1 MKRYDINIDVDY
13 LEESRGGTYVL
24 YSAAQAEI
32 ECLNG
37 IVNEVNEEAGKAR
50 MILLFNHGHKGQ
62 YVDDGEMQCGAC
74 GAANY
79 DFKKPSLS
87 ELVKRIIF
95 GFNTE
100 INRLKEENQRVRIM
114 ADNLL
119 NIIGRIGDAMED
131 VSDIISEPLNLHE
144 DALTEPP
151 SPTAQTKDGK

>member
-1 MKRYDINIDVDY
+1 MAAEGKEEGMKNDELIAHIRGVINRKYEEGQEGRYDAMVMRVICNS
-13 LEESRGGTYVL
+13 LEE
-24 YSAAQAEI
+24 AQAEI
-32 ECLNG
+32 ERLNG

-100 INRLKEENQRVRIM
+100 IDRLKAIIR
-114 ADNLL
+114 NLV
-119 NIIGRIGDAMED
+119 NRPAPMF
-131 VSDIISEPLNLHE
+131 
-144 DALTEPP
+144 PP
-151 SPTAQTKDGK
+151 SDGEMREVVK